1 MAVYSWDESLTL
13 GIDEIDSQHKN
24 LLNKMNNL
32 AEAVLQNKGK
42 DKIGNMLKFMENYAE
57 MHFRTEEE
65 YMARNSYSGLEHQ
78 RKEHEQFKSVV
89 EKLYS
94 DLDREGVSEGFAIAV
109 QRYLMDWFILHI
121 KEKDLEFSNFLKKVE
136 E

>member
-1 MAVYSWDESLTL
+1 MAVFSWDESLTL

-32 AEAVLQNKGK
+32 AEAVLQRKGK
-42 DKIGNMLKFMENYAE
+42 DKIGNLLKFMENYADL
-57 MHFRTEEE
+57 HFKTEEE
-65 YMARNSYSGLEHQ
+65 YMARNAYSGLAHQ

-121 KEKDLEFSNFLKKVE
+121 KEKDLEFSNFLKNVE